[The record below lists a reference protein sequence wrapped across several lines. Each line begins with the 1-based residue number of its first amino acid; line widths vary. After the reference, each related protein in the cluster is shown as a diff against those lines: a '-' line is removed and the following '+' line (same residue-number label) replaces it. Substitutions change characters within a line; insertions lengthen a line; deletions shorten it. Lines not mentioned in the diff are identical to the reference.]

1 MASGERGGVRHQ
13 RGFGYLMLLF
23 AIAALGLGLA
33 GAGQVWHT
41 TALREK
47 EAQLLF
53 IGQQFRLAL
62 ASYRDRSPVGR
73 PTAPATLEE
82 LLADTR
88 DTPVP
93 VPHLRRLWRDPL
105 TNDTDWVLVRQEGR
119 IVAIRSRASAPPLRQ
134 VHSAPDTAF
143 NGTSS
148 YSEWVFTAAE
158 PAAAATSDLQKAQP

>member
-1 MASGERGGVRHQ
+1 MASGERGRVRHQ

-62 ASYRDRSPVGR
+62 AAYRDQSPVGV

-82 LLADTR
+82 LLADPR
-88 DTPVP
+88 FPVP
-93 VPHLRRLWRDPL
+93 RPHLRRLWRDPL
-105 TNDTDWVLVRQEGR
+105 TNDTDWLLVRQEGR

-158 PAAAATSDLQKAQP
+158 PTAAATSDLQKVQP